1 MRRTLPPPRRRHARG
16 LTLLEILVVIGI
28 LVLIMGL
35 AVSGFGR
42 IGGVRLRNE
51 TNKVAAAIRHT
62 FNRSVSLGLY
72 MRMVIDLDGES
83 FSVEG
88 SENPTFLRKNPLEP
102 GMDPD
107 SAEAQA
113 ADAEG
118 KGGSGKSSKSK
129 KKSDDDDN
137 GGAAA
142 GVKARIASRRAQ
154 FTTDDVIGTQKL
166 EGGAAFDGVTVAG
179 QSDPVTSGK
188 AYIHFFPNGWVEPAV
203 IHTTDGE
210 STYFT
215 LQVSPLTGKV
225 SSLPGKVDPPRNF
238 GEAERTEEEGE

>member
-1 MRRTLPPPRRRHARG
+1 MRRTLPPPRRRNARG

-88 SENPTFLRKNPLEP
+88 SENPTFLRKNPIEP
-102 GMDPD
+102 GLDPD
-107 SAEAQA
+107 SAEAQ
-113 ADAEG
+113 DAER
-118 KGGSGKSSKSK
+118 STGKSKSSK
-129 KKSDDDDN
+129 KKSDDDDT
-137 GGAAA
+137 GTAAA
-142 GVKARIASRRAQ
+142 QARIASRRAQ

-166 EGGAAFDGVTVAG
+166 EGGSAFDGVTVAG

-210 STYFT
+210 STFYT